1 MMNKK
6 NKAGAEKTLTIY
18 WFAILV
24 IVAGAVI
31 YMISSVYGKPYDVR
45 GIEADI
51 IANNMGDCIS
61 EGGYLKDGVVM
72 NSSFKENFLK
82 KCSLN
87 FMAADFPESN
97 GEYYIEINFYDFD
110 SGEKIDFEISEG
122 NINLKQNCG
131 KEGKTLPVCS
141 QKTFYVIDKNQAD
154 YRIDIT
160 SIVNKAEKNA

>member
-1 MMNKK
+1 MNKK

-110 SGEKIDFEISEG
+110 SGEKIDFEISE
-122 NINLKQNCG
+122 
-131 KEGKTLPVCS
+131 
-141 QKTFYVIDKNQAD
+141 
-154 YRIDIT
+154 
-160 SIVNKAEKNA
+160 